1 MRLDDAGRRGAR
13 RVGRRWKAVE
23 SGEPQRRPKVRK
35 SNALKCVAKD
45 DSIEEMNERTPEEER
60 ITLAGRDHFLV
71 GLREG
76 EINLSITMA
85 INRI

>member
-1 MRLDDAGRRGAR
+1 M
-13 RVGRRWKAVE
+13 
-23 SGEPQRRPKVRK
+23 RK